1 MLFLAPPGVCGRVA
15 SRSPIRGSKSPGDS
29 DRRARGY
36 AALVDESLGE
46 TDYRAFV
53 GPTDQY
59 DVIGAAQFALLF
71 ALGLRE
77 HHRLLDIGCG
87 SLRGGRMLIPY
98 LAPDRYVGVD
108 PNAWLI
114 DAAIEDQIGRD
125 IVKLKRPT
133 FDYSG
138 DFSLE
143 HLGRF
148 DFVLAQG
155 VATNTGPSLLRRL
168 LEAIRGAL
176 STGGL
181 AAVTI
186 IHPGTGD
193 EGAIPIGLDDREAPG
208 WRYPDCYSYDRS
220 EIVEAITAA
229 GLTGR
234 PIDWFHPRHQWWLL
248 TGEREA
254 LPPESFL
261 ATLTG
266 STRADGFEASYQT

>member
-1 MLFLAPPGVCGRVA
+1 MHSCGQQ
-15 SRSPIRGSKSPGDS
+15 SGGHQGQLDLRGSGRLQTGDLL
-29 DRRARGY
+29 ARGY
-36 AALVDESLGE
+36 AAAVNKSPGQ

-53 GPTDQY
+53 GPADQY

-87 SLRGGRMLIPY
+87 SLRAGRMLIPY
-98 LAPDRYVGVD
+98 LATGGYVGVD

-114 DAAIEDQIGRD
+114 DAAIEDEIGRD
-125 IVKLKRPT
+125 IVKVKRPA
-133 FDYSG
+133 FDNSD
-138 DFSLE
+138 DFSLG

-148 DFVLAQG
+148 DYVLAQG
-155 VATNTGPSLLRRL
+155 VATNTGPVVLRRL
-168 LEAIRGAL
+168 LEAIRDAL

-181 AAVTI
+181 AAVTV

-193 EGAIPIGLDDREAPG
+193 EDAVPVGLGDRQAPG
-208 WRYPDCYSYDRS
+208 WRYPGCYSYDRS
-220 EIVEAITAA
+220 EIAEAISAA
-229 GLTGR
+229 ALVGR

-248 TGEREA
+248 TRAREA
-254 LPPESFL
+254 MPPDSFL

-266 STRADGFEASYQT
+266 TTLAKGLEASYHT